1 MARVQL
7 RPDESPESLIR
18 RFRKKVNESGILQD
32 VRRKRWHMSP
42 SEVRR
47 LQKKKAIRRARR
59 RQRQQEMRG
68 RF

>member
-18 RFRKKVNESGILQD
+18 RFRKKVNESGILRD
-32 VRRKRWHMSP
+32 VRRKRWYMSP

-47 LQKKKAIRRARR
+47 LQKKKAARRARR
-59 RQRQQEMRG
+59 RQRQQEWYE
-68 RF
+68 